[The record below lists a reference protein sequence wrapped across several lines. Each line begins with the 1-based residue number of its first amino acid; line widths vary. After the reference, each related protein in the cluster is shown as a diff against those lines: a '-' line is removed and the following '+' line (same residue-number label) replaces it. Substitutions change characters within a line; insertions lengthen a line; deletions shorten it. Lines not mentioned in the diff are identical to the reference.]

1 MEGAV
6 NMGVTSPQLKNA
18 IATTERF
25 LTEIRGKVAKRYAV
39 VYLSERQR
47 DMFTNETDV
56 YGKPFAPLA
65 ASTLK
70 RKRYSP
76 GGPIILS
83 RTFELGNTSYV
94 LFTGG
99 RVVWHIGE
107 TGQYAQVGDT
117 GRGNRPRRR
126 LWPEGVV
133 PKDWKQDLEKA
144 KRDVEKGTK

>member
-1 MEGAV
+1 MGGAIC
-6 NMGVTSPQLKNA
+6 PQLKNA

-25 LTEIRGKVAKRYAV
+25 MLQFRPTVGKRLARYLA
-39 VYLSERQR
+39 ERQR
-47 DMFTNETDV
+47 DMFVDERDV
-56 YGKPFAPLA
+56 HGKPFAPLA

-70 RKRYSP
+70 RKARSP

-99 RVVWHIGE
+99 RIVWHIGE
-107 TGQYAQVGDT
+107 SGQHAQLGDT

-126 LWPEGVV
+126 LWPEGVI
-133 PKDWKQDLEKA
+133 PKNWTQDAKA
-144 KRDVEKGTK
+144 AADEVVRGTKL